1 MCVGGGG
8 GEVVV
13 VLQLTVTG
21 DEADGEGDER

>member
-1 MCVGGGG
+1 MCGGGG